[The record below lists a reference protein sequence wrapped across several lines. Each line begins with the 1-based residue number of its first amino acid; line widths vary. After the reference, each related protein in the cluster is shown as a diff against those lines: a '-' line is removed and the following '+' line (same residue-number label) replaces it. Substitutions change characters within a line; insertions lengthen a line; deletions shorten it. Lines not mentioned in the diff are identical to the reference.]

1 MPKTS
6 KTAWKKARTHEVTLN
21 SGTEVTIQIPNLVE
35 LLQAGDVPNHLVP
48 YATRTSEAIE
58 RGKEIKPDQIKAAAE
73 FARFLVTKTVVE
85 PVVEPEDVPDLP
97 AEDVDMLIE
106 FATRQRDLDALGHHI
121 AGLEKVSDF
130 RSFRRI
136 ASGPESDLDLE
147 GDR

>member
-1 MPKTS
+1 MPKTN
-6 KTAWKKARTHEVTLN
+6 KTAWKKAKTHEVTLN
-21 SGTEVTIQIPNLVE
+21 SGTEVSIQIPNLVE

-58 RGKEIKPDQIKAAAE
+58 RGREIKPEQIKAAAE

-85 PVVEPEDVPDLP
+85 PEVTPEDVPDLP

-121 AGLEKVSDF
+121 AGLEKQSDF
-130 RSFRRI
+130 RSFRRL
-136 ASGPESDLDLE
+136 ASRDAADLDFE
-147 GDR
+147 GER